1 MRYHWEHLREQ
12 IGNLEKHWG
21 KLMGTSWE
29 LDGNILG
36 TYPKKKRKK
45 SPAHPQIPKE
55 KKN

>member
-12 IGNLEKHWG
+12 IGNPEKHWG
-21 KLMGTSWE
+21 KLMGTYWE
-29 LDGNILG
+29 H
-36 TYPKKKRKK
+36 TPKRKKK